1 MKNILRHFP
10 KQLLRKE
17 ELKPTI
23 HPKIK
28 NFTTEKQFNES
39 KGNAQ
44 LVDQKTGA
52 VLKERREIYT
62 TEKEF
67 HKSEG
72 NAVLVDEKTGIILQ
86 FKGELHTIEGWKPF
100 SEEELL
106 DFLSGA
112 AISSDAAGSE
122 KPTILTLFL
131 LSFKT
136 EETQCVG

>member
-44 LVDQKTGA
+44 LVDQKTGI
-52 VLKERREIYT
+52 V
-62 TEKEF
+62 
-67 HKSEG
+67 
-72 NAVLVDEKTGIILQ
+72 LQ

-112 AISSDAAGSE
+112 AIISDAAGSE
-122 KPTILTLFL
+122 KTTILTLFL
-131 LSFKT
+131 SSFKT

>member
-1 MKNILRHFP
+1 M
-10 KQLLRKE
+10 
-17 ELKPTI
+17 
-23 HPKIK
+23 
-28 NFTTEKQFNES
+28 
-39 KGNAQ
+39 
-44 LVDQKTGA
+44 DQKTGA

-72 NAVLVDEKTGIILQ
+72 NVLVDEKTGIVLQ

-112 AISSDAAGSE
+112 AIISDAAGSE
-122 KPTILTLFL
+122 KTTILTLFL
-131 LSFKT
+131 SSFKT